1 MVNFLKKCLYFLS
14 FQPQSTPNLQPPT
27 PPASTSPINIK
38 TEVKSEAVPT
48 SIISTGGDSRPFG
61 PLLVPNSKNLTN
73 LISNSNPATTPSATS
88 ASIST
93 SGLLHQPP
101 SRSTTNHKLLT
112 KKSSRC
118 ECPRCMEPRDKNSKS
133 SEPRKHSCWQCG
145 KLYGK
150 TSHLKAHLRSH
161 EGCKPFECA
170 EPGCNKRF
178 TRSDELTRHVRTHTG
193 EKRFKCSFC
202 AKAFSRSDHLSKHR
216 KTHLKEKT
224 ELKRPR
230 KNNNNNNNNKNNSGN
245 GSTNTKI
252 PPTASKD
259 EMKENVSSN
268 LNNIV
273 APPASSLN
281 NVLTPEQ
288 QLQLQVEYYN
298 NQYYNSGSTVTRIL
312 PEYSSNMS
320 GYDYHHNHAT
330 QNYMQAYPHFLSNNS
345 NLGE

>member
-1 MVNFLKKCLYFLS
+1 
-14 FQPQSTPNLQPPT
+14 
-27 PPASTSPINIK
+27 
-38 TEVKSEAVPT
+38 
-48 SIISTGGDSRPFG
+48 
-61 PLLVPNSKNLTN
+61 
-73 LISNSNPATTPSATS
+73 
-88 ASIST
+88 
-93 SGLLHQPP
+93 
-101 SRSTTNHKLLT
+101 
-112 KKSSRC
+112 
-118 ECPRCMEPRDKNSKS
+118 MEPRDKNSKS

-230 KNNNNNNNNKNNSGN
+230 KNNNNNNNKNNNSGN
-245 GSTNTKI
+245 GNTISTKI

-345 NLGE
+345 NPGE

>member
-1 MVNFLKKCLYFLS
+1 
-14 FQPQSTPNLQPPT
+14 
-27 PPASTSPINIK
+27 
-38 TEVKSEAVPT
+38 
-48 SIISTGGDSRPFG
+48 
-61 PLLVPNSKNLTN
+61 
-73 LISNSNPATTPSATS
+73 
-88 ASIST
+88 
-93 SGLLHQPP
+93 
-101 SRSTTNHKLLT
+101 
-112 KKSSRC
+112 
-118 ECPRCMEPRDKNSKS
+118 MEPRDKSKS

-230 KNNNNNNNNKNNSGN
+230 KNNNNNNKNSG
-245 GSTNTKI
+245 KI
-252 PPTASKD
+252 VENSGKIAEKLAET
-259 EMKENVSSN
+259 EMKENLNVSSN
-268 LNNIV
+268 LNNVV
-273 APPASSLN
+273 AASSLT

-298 NQYYNSGSTVTRIL
+298 NQYYSGTRI
-312 PEYSSNMS
+312 PEYSGNIVPN
-320 GYDYHHNHAT
+320 YDYHHHHSSAHAAT

>member
-1 MVNFLKKCLYFLS
+1 
-14 FQPQSTPNLQPPT
+14 
-27 PPASTSPINIK
+27 
-38 TEVKSEAVPT
+38 
-48 SIISTGGDSRPFG
+48 
-61 PLLVPNSKNLTN
+61 
-73 LISNSNPATTPSATS
+73 
-88 ASIST
+88 
-93 SGLLHQPP
+93 
-101 SRSTTNHKLLT
+101 
-112 KKSSRC
+112 
-118 ECPRCMEPRDKNSKS
+118 MEPRDKNSAKS

-161 EGCKPFECA
+161 EGCKPFECS
-170 EPGCNKRF
+170 EPSCNKRF

-230 KNNNNNNNNKNNSGN
+230 KNNNNKNGG
-245 GSTNTKI
+245 GSSSAALVNTKT
-252 PPTASKD
+252 PSTAASKD
-259 EMKENVSSN
+259 EMKENLNVSSN
-268 LNNIV
+268 LNV
-273 APPASSLN
+273 AAASSLT

-288 QLQLQVEYYN
+288 QLQLQMEYYTNPN
-298 NQYYNSGSTVTRIL
+298 NQYYSG
-312 PEYSSNMS
+312 SSNMPS
-320 GYDYHHNHAT
+320 YDYHHHPHHSSVAT

>member
-1 MVNFLKKCLYFLS
+1 MYFLS

-61 PLLVPNSKNLTN
+61 PLVPNSKNLTN
-73 LISNSNPATTPSATS
+73 LISNSNPATTPPSATS

-245 GSTNTKI
+245 GSTNSKKI
-252 PPTASKD
+252 PTTASAKD

-268 LNNIV
+268 LNSNIV
-273 APPASSLN
+273 APASSLN

-298 NQYYNSGSTVTRIL
+298 NQYYNSGSSTTRIL